1 MGKLCRSLCPKGGKK
16 PGFEGQDITGS
27 IPCALV
33 GKGTDPWDP
42 LAPHV
47 SRPSVPLHIPGA
59 CPRPCPTAPGPGKG
73 SASRKRR
80 PREGQ
85 SRAEVRLAN

>member
-1 MGKLCRSLCPKGGKK
+1 MGKLCHSLCPKGGKK
-16 PGFEGQDITGS
+16 PGFGGQDTTGS

-33 GKGTDPWDP
+33 GKGTDPWDA

-47 SRPSVPLHIPGA
+47 SCPSAPLHIPGT
-59 CPRPCPTAPGPGKG
+59 CPCPCPTGSGPGKG
-73 SASRKRR
+73 RASRKRR
-80 PREGQ
+80 PRGGQ